1 MLDDLTASHAS
12 VTGRRTDILGWNQ
25 LAAALFRQSVN
36 RPEGS
41 WSPVPWAMLTPAW
54 TAPRERSSWWS
65 SSDRLRES
73 AAGRRSTSGRS
84 VRWRWGLPPLCP
96 YLTLLRR
103 SGPVGPARRRRRGAG
118 APRWPVPPGTT
129 WRPGV

>member
-41 WSPVPWAMLTPAW
+41 WSPVPWAMLIPAW

-65 SSDRLRES
+65 PAPTDCARVRPDVVRRP
-73 AAGRRSTSGRS
+73 AA
-84 VRWRWGLPPLCP
+84 
-96 YLTLLRR
+96 
-103 SGPVGPARRRRRGAG
+103 A
-118 APRWPVPPGTT
+118 
-129 WRPGV
+129 